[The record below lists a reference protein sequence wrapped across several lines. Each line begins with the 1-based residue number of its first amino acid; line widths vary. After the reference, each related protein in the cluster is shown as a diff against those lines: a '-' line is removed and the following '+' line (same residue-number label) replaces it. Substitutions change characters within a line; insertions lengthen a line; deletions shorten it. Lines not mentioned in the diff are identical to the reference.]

1 MLYAV
6 PEHEDDSIESHN
18 RNRYTLNQPRVDLVI
33 GNASALYQNV
43 VVDDTYSEPR
53 DARDRAESGIYERI
67 KSCIHD
73 TEDETKDNS
82 YAEPSVFLS
91 ELIVSEN
98 ESYVSSQR
106 N

>member
-6 PEHEDDSIESHN
+6 PEHEDDMNESHN
-18 RNRYTLNQPRVDLVI
+18 RNKYTLNKPRVDLVI
-33 GNASALYQNV
+33 ENASAHYQNI
-43 VVDDTYSEPR
+43 VVDDAYSEPI

-67 KSCIHD
+67 KSFID
-73 TEDETKDNS
+73 TENETKDNS

-91 ELIVSEN
+91 ELIVSKN
-98 ESYVSSQR
+98 ESYISSQR

>member
-1 MLYAV
+1 MN
-6 PEHEDDSIESHN
+6 EFHN
-18 RNRYTLNQPRVDLVI
+18 RNKYTFNKPRDDLVI
-33 GNASALYQNV
+33 ENASALYQNN
-43 VVDDTYSEPR
+43 VVDDTYSAPI

-67 KSCIHD
+67 KSFID
-73 TEDETKDNS
+73 TENETKENS

>member
-1 MLYAV
+1 MN
-6 PEHEDDSIESHN
+6 EFHN
-18 RNRYTLNQPRVDLVI
+18 RNKYTFNKPRDDL
-33 GNASALYQNV
+33 
-43 VVDDTYSEPR
+43 DDTYSAPI

-67 KSCIHD
+67 KSFID
-73 TEDETKDNS
+73 TENETKENS